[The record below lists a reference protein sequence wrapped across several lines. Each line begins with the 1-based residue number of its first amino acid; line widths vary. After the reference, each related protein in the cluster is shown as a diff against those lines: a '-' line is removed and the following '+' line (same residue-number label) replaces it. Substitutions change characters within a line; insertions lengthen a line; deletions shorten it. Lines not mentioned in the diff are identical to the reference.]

1 MVKGTVWTILRSILP
16 AATSAAPRSPSAGSV
31 PRSIAANFKPHN
43 KKRRKLLSCA
53 FRSNAR
59 LYILLLTH
67 DHNRALACAGACAVE
82 VDEVAVTRGADGELA
97 VGNLEGLR

>member
-1 MVKGTVWTILRSILP
+1 MDNIEEYIACCNECRTKKPFGW
-16 AATSAAPRSPSAGSV
+16 
-31 PRSIAANFKPHN
+31 RSIAANFKPHN
-43 KKRRKLLSCA
+43 KKRRKAISCA

-82 VDEVAVTRGADGELA
+82 VDEVTVTRGADGELA